1 MNITSTDAPNMFTL
15 AHLIENT
22 RDNIP
27 CECLRIDG
35 PLALLVYTDGAPD
48 DDGLQLVTISCA
60 PWYNDATME
69 LLNDYAPGYVKVAPF
84 FYQFRG

>member
-1 MNITSTDAPNMFTL
+1 MNIASNDTPNMFTL

-22 RDNIP
+22 RDNIT

-35 PLALLVYTDGAPD
+35 RLAFLVYTDGAPD
-48 DDGLQLVTISCA
+48 EEGTQLVTISCA
-60 PWYNDATME
+60 PWYNDTTMA